1 MGWKKQCFSG
11 VLFALRGLGS
21 AAGWAILRGSNLWDY
36 CMHDELKTKM
46 EAFREQLAEMEGYLD
61 IAAKRMAL
69 EALEAEAVEPDFWND
84 QNKAKANIA
93 ATKALK
99 MVLDP
104 FGAIAAGLDD
114 AEVMLELAEA
124 GEEEALAEAAA
135 ELEKV
140 ETSFLSLEMQSLLG
154 DEFDGNGAYLTLH
167 AGAGGTESCDWA
179 DMLYRMFT
187 RYAERKEFKV
197 QIMDYQAGEEAG
209 IKSVS
214 LLISGPYAYGLLKSE
229 RGVHRL
235 VRISPFDSQ
244 SRRHTSFVAADVT
257 PEIDDDIEIEIV
269 ESDLRIDTYR
279 AQGAGGQHVNTTD
292 SAVRIVHL
300 PTGTVV
306 QCQAERSQHKNKAAA
321 MKMLKARLYERE
333 QDLKRQAVDQLYGD
347 KGEIAWGSQI
357 RSYVMQ
363 PYTLVKDHRT
373 DEQVGNVQGVLDGN
387 LDPFIEAYLKK
398 NR

>member
-1 MGWKKQCFSG
+1 M
-11 VLFALRGLGS
+11 L
-21 AAGWAILRGSNLWDY
+21 
-36 CMHDELKTKM
+36 DELKIRI
-46 EAFREQLAEMEGYLD
+46 ANFREQLNEMEGYLE
-61 IAAKRMAL
+61 ISTKRS
-69 EALEAEAVEPDFWND
+69 EIEKLEAEAANPEFWND
-84 QNKAKANIA
+84 QTRAQANIA

-99 MVLDP
+99 AVLDP
-104 FGAIAAGLDD
+104 FHAIASGLDD
-114 AEVMLELAEA
+114 AEVMLELAES
-124 GEEEALAEAAA
+124 GEAEALAEAAA
-135 ELEKV
+135 ELENV
-140 ETSFLSLEMQSLLG
+140 EQGFKALELQSLLG
-154 DEFDGNGAYLTLH
+154 DEFDGSGAYLTLH

-187 RYAERKEFKV
+187 RYAERKGFKA
-197 QIMDYQAGEEAG
+197 QILDYQAGDEAG
-209 IKSVS
+209 IKSVT
-214 LLISGPYAYGLLKSE
+214 LLITGPYAYGLLKSE

-257 PEIDDDIEIEIV
+257 PEIDDNIQVDIV

-321 MKMLKARLYERE
+321 MKMLKARLYELE
-333 QDLKRQAVDQLYGD
+333 QDKQRQAVDQLYGD
-347 KGEIAWGSQI
+347 KGEIAWGHQI

-363 PYTLVKDHRT
+363 PYTMVKDHRT

-387 LDPFIEAYLKK
+387 LDPFIESYLKK
-398 NR
+398 VRS

>member
-1 MGWKKQCFSG
+1 M
-11 VLFALRGLGS
+11 L
-21 AAGWAILRGSNLWDY
+21 
-36 CMHDELKTKM
+36 DELKTKI
-46 EAFREQLAEMEGYLD
+46 ATFREQLAEMEGYLD
-61 IAAKRMAL
+61 ISAKRAELETL
-69 EALEAEAVEPDFWND
+69 EAKAADPEFWND
-84 QNKAKANIA
+84 QAKAQANIA
-93 ATKALK
+93 ATKSLK

-104 FGAIAAGLDD
+104 FDAISGGLDD

-124 GEEEALAEAAA
+124 GEDEALAEAAG

-140 ETSFLSLEMQSLLG
+140 ETSFQSLEMQSLLG
-154 DEFDGNGAYLTLH
+154 DEFDGSGAYLTLH

-187 RYAERKEFKV
+187 RYAERKGFNT
-197 QIMDYQAGEEAG
+197 QILDYQAGDEAG

-257 PEIDDDIEIEIV
+257 PEIDDDIDIEIV

-321 MKMLKARLYERE
+321 MKMLKARLYELE
-333 QDLKRQAVDQLYGD
+333 QDKQRQAVDQLYGD

-363 PYTLVKDHRT
+363 PYTMVKDHRT

>member
-1 MGWKKQCFSG
+1 
-11 VLFALRGLGS
+11 
-21 AAGWAILRGSNLWDY
+21 
-36 CMHDELKTKM
+36 MHDELKAKM
-46 EAFREQLAEMEGYLD
+46 ETFREQLAEMQGYLEID
-61 IAAKRMAL
+61 AKRAAL
-69 EALEAEAVEPDFWND
+69 QILETEAVEPEFWND
-84 QNKAKANIA
+84 QNKAQANIA
-93 ATKALK
+93 SSKQLK
-99 MVLDP
+99 LVLDP
-104 FGAIAAGLDD
+104 FDAITAGLDD

-124 GEEEALAEAAA
+124 GEEEALTEATS

-140 ETSFLSLEMQSLLG
+140 ASSFQSLEMQSLLG
-154 DEFDGNGAYLTLH
+154 EEFDGNGAYLTLH

-197 QIMDYQAGEEAG
+197 QVMDYQAGDEAG

-363 PYTLVKDHRT
+363 PYTMVKDHRT
-373 DEQVGNVQGVLDGN
+373 DTQVGNVQGVLDGN
-387 LDPFIEAYLKK
+387 IDPFIEAYLKK
-398 NR
+398 SR

>member
-1 MGWKKQCFSG
+1 M
-11 VLFALRGLGS
+11 L
-21 AAGWAILRGSNLWDY
+21 
-36 CMHDELKTKM
+36 DELKTKI
-46 EAFREQLAEMEGYLD
+46 AGFRGQLAEMEGYLE
-61 IAAKRMAL
+61 IAAKRSELEKL
-69 EALEAEAVEPDFWND
+69 EAAAADPDFWND
-84 QNKAKANIA
+84 QNKAQANIA

-104 FGAIAAGLDD
+104 FDGVASGLDD
-114 AEVMLELAEA
+114 AGVMLELAEA
-124 GEEEALAEAAA
+124 GEEEALAEAFD

-140 ETSFLSLEMQSLLG
+140 ESAFQSLEMQSLLG
-154 DEFDGNGAYLTLH
+154 GEFDGNGAYLTLH

-187 RYAERKEFKV
+187 RYAERKEFKT

-257 PEIDDDIEIEIV
+257 PEIDDAIAIDIV

-363 PYTLVKDHRT
+363 PYTMVKDHRT

-398 NR
+398 NRS

>member
-1 MGWKKQCFSG
+1 M
-11 VLFALRGLGS
+11 
-21 AAGWAILRGSNLWDY
+21 Y
-36 CMHDELKTKM
+36 DELKAKM
-46 EAFREQLAEMEGYLD
+46 ETFREQLAEMQGYLEID
-61 IAAKRMAL
+61 AKRAAL
-69 EALEAEAVEPDFWND
+69 QILETEAVEPEFWND
-84 QNKAKANIA
+84 QNKAQANIA
-93 ATKALK
+93 SSKQLK
-99 MVLDP
+99 LVLDP
-104 FGAIAAGLDD
+104 FDAITAGLDD

-124 GEEEALAEAAA
+124 GEEEALTEAAS
-135 ELEKV
+135 ELKKV
-140 ETSFLSLEMQSLLG
+140 ESSFQSLEMQSLLG
-154 DEFDGNGAYLTLH
+154 EEFDGNGAYLTLH

-187 RYAERKEFKV
+187 RYAERKEFNV
-197 QIMDYQAGEEAG
+197 QIMDYQAGDEAG

-257 PEIDDDIEIEIV
+257 PEIDDDIDIEIV

-363 PYTLVKDHRT
+363 PYTMVKDHRT
-373 DEQVGNVQGVLDGN
+373 DTQVGNVQGVLDGN
-387 LDPFIEAYLKK
+387 IDPFIEAYLKK
-398 NR
+398 SR

>member
-1 MGWKKQCFSG
+1 MQ
-11 VLFALRGLGS
+11 
-21 AAGWAILRGSNLWDY
+21 
-36 CMHDELKTKM
+36 DELKTKITD
-46 EAFREQLAEMEGYLD
+46 FREQLTEMKDYLEIDGKRAE
-61 IAAKRMAL
+61 L
-69 EALEAEAVEPDFWND
+69 EKLEAEAAKPEFWND
-84 QNKAKANIA
+84 QNKAQANIA
-93 ATKALK
+93 ATKSLK
-99 MVLDP
+99 MVIDP
-104 FGAIAAGLDD
+104 FDAMTCGLDD

-124 GEEEALAEAAA
+124 GEEEALAEATA
-135 ELEKV
+135 ELESV
-140 ETSFLSLEMQSLLG
+140 ANGFHSLEMQSLLG
-154 DEFDGNGAYLTLH
+154 GEFDGNGAYLTLH

-187 RYAERKEFKV
+187 RYAERKEFKT
-197 QIMDYQAGEEAG
+197 QILDYQAGEEAG

-214 LLISGPYAYGLLKSE
+214 ILISGPYAYGLLKSE

-257 PEIDDDIEIEIV
+257 PEIDDEIEIDIV

-333 QDLKRQAVDQLYGD
+333 QDMKRQAVDQLYGD

-363 PYTLVKDHRT
+363 PYTMVKDHRT

>member
-1 MGWKKQCFSG
+1 M
-11 VLFALRGLGS
+11 L
-21 AAGWAILRGSNLWDY
+21 D
-36 CMHDELKTKM
+36 DLKPRI
-46 EAFREQLAEMEGYLD
+46 EAYREQLTEMAGYLD
-61 IAAKRMAL
+61 IEAKRQRL
-69 EALEAEAVEPDFWND
+69 KVLEAEAGQPEFWND
-84 QNKAKANIA
+84 QAKAQDNIS

-99 MVLDP
+99 LVLDP
-104 FGAIAAGLDD
+104 YDVIATGLDD

-124 GEEEALAEAAA
+124 GEKDALAEAEAS
-135 ELEKV
+135 LSSV
-140 ETSFLSLEMQSLLG
+140 ETNIQALELQSLLG
-154 DEFDGNGAYLTLH
+154 DEFDGSNAYLTLH

-187 RYAERKEFKV
+187 RYAEQKGFNV
-197 QIMDYQAGEEAG
+197 QILDYQAGDEAG
-209 IKSVS
+209 IKSVT
-214 LLISGPYAYGLLKSE
+214 LLISGPYAYGQLKSE

-257 PEIDDDIEIEIV
+257 PELDDDIDIEIV
-269 ESDLRIDTYR
+269 ESDLRVDTYR

-321 MKMLKARLYERE
+321 MKMLKARLYELE
-333 QDLKRQAVDQLYGD
+333 QDKKRQAVDQLYGE
-347 KGEIAWGSQI
+347 KGEIAWGHQI

-363 PYTLVKDHRT
+363 PYTMVKDHRT

-387 LDPFIEAYLKK
+387 IDPFIEAYLKK

>member
-1 MGWKKQCFSG
+1 MQ
-11 VLFALRGLGS
+11 
-21 AAGWAILRGSNLWDY
+21 D
-36 CMHDELKTKM
+36 DLKVRID
-46 EAFREQLAEMEGYLD
+46 AFREQLDEMKGYLAVD
-61 IAAKRMAL
+61 GKRA
-69 EALEAEAVEPDFWND
+69 EFEKLEAEAGQPDFWND
-84 QNKAKANIA
+84 QASAQSNIA
-93 ATKALK
+93 ATKTLK

-104 FGAIAAGLDD
+104 FDAISAGLDD

-124 GEEEALAEAAA
+124 GEGDALAEAAA

-140 ETSFLSLEMQSLLG
+140 ESGFQALEMQSLLG
-154 DEFDGNGAYLTLH
+154 GEFDGSNAYLTLH

-179 DMLYRMFT
+179 DMLYRMFI
-187 RYAERKEFKV
+187 RYAERKGFTAQV
-197 QIMDYQAGEEAG
+197 LDYLAGEEAG
-209 IKSVS
+209 IKSVT
-214 LLISGPYAYGLLKSE
+214 LLISGPHAYGLLKSE

-257 PEIDDDIEIEIV
+257 PEIDDNIAIEIV

-333 QDLKRQAVDQLYGD
+333 QDKKRQAVDQLYGD
-347 KGEIAWGSQI
+347 KGEIAWGHQI

-363 PYTLVKDHRT
+363 PYTMVKDHRT
-373 DEQVGNVQGVLDGN
+373 DEQVGNVQGVLDGK

-398 NR
+398 TR

>member
-1 MGWKKQCFSG
+1 M
-11 VLFALRGLGS
+11 
-21 AAGWAILRGSNLWDY
+21 Y
-36 CMHDELKTKM
+36 DELKTKV
-46 EAFREQLAEMEGYLD
+46 ESFREQLAEMEGYLE
-61 IAAKRMAL
+61 IGGKRAELGKLEVVAA
-69 EALEAEAVEPDFWND
+69 EPDFWND
-84 QNKAKANIA
+84 QTKAQANIA
-93 ATKALK
+93 ATKSLK

-104 FGAIAAGLDD
+104 FDAIDAALAD

-124 GEEEALAEAAA
+124 GEEEALAEAA
-135 ELEKV
+135 LEVGKV
-140 ETSFLSLEMQSLLG
+140 ESSFQSLEMQSLLG
-154 DEFDGNGAYLTLH
+154 GEFDGNGAYLTLH

-187 RYAERKEFKV
+187 RYAERKDFKAQV
-197 QIMDYQAGEEAG
+197 LDYQAGDEAG

-214 LLISGPYAYGLLKSE
+214 LLITGPYAYGLLKSE

-244 SRRHTSFVAADVT
+244 SRRHTSFAAADVT
-257 PEIDDDIEIEIV
+257 PEIDDNIEIDIV

-306 QCQAERSQHKNKAAA
+306 QCQAERSQHKNKATA
-321 MKMLKARLYERE
+321 MKMLKARLYEHE
-333 QDLKRQAVDQLYGD
+333 QDKKRQAVDQLYGD
-347 KGEIAWGSQI
+347 KGEISWGSQI

-363 PYTLVKDHRT
+363 PYTMAKDHRT
-373 DEQVGNVQGVLDGN
+373 DQQVGNVQGVLDGN

>member
-1 MGWKKQCFSG
+1 M
-11 VLFALRGLGS
+11 L
-21 AAGWAILRGSNLWDY
+21 
-36 CMHDELKTKM
+36 DELKIRI
-46 EAFREQLAEMEGYLD
+46 ENFRQQLAEMEEYLG
-61 IAAKRMAL
+61 IAAKRAEL
-69 EALEAEAVEPDFWND
+69 ERLEAEAGQPGFWND
-84 QNKAKANIA
+84 QARAKENISSA
-93 ATKALK
+93 KALK

-104 FGAIAAGLDD
+104 FNVILSGLND
-114 AEVMLELAEA
+114 AEVILELAEA
-124 GEEEALAEAAA
+124 GEGEALAESSA

-140 ETSFLSLEMQSLLG
+140 EQGFAALEMQALLG
-154 DEFDGNGAYLTLH
+154 GEFDGSNAYLTLH

-187 RYAERKEFKV
+187 RYAERKGFNV
-197 QIMDYQAGEEAG
+197 QILDYLAGEEAG
-209 IKSVS
+209 IKSVT
-214 LLISGPYAYGLLKSE
+214 LLISGPNAYGLLKSE

-257 PEIDDDIEIEIV
+257 PEIDDDIDVDIV

-279 AQGAGGQHVNTTD
+279 SQGAGGQHVNTTD

-321 MKMLKARLYERE
+321 MKMLKARLYELE
-333 QDLKRQAVDQLYGD
+333 QDKQRQAVDQLYGD
-347 KGEIAWGSQI
+347 KGEIAWGHQI

-363 PYTLVKDHRT
+363 PYTMVKDHRT

-398 NR
+398 NRS